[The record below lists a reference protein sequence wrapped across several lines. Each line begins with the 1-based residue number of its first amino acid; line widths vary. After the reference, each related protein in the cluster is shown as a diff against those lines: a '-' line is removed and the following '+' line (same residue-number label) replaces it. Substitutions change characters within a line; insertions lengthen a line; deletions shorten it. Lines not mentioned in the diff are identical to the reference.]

1 MISRRAFLAHAACL
15 GAAALAACAPAP
27 RTEGEL
33 SATLFCFDTVCQLRG
48 VMGQE
53 VLDGASALCERC
65 EQLFSRTVETSD
77 VARVNAAGGGPVEVA
92 PETADLIDRA
102 LAYCA
107 ASGGRFDIT
116 IGAVSALWDFH
127 EGIIPGPEAIA
138 AALPHIDYRT
148 VAVDGTTV
156 QLLDPASALDLGGIA
171 KGWIAD
177 ALIAYLSESGVE
189 SACVNLGG
197 NVAVL
202 GTKPDGS
209 PWRVGIQDP
218 DAARGEALIARV
230 DIDGGS
236 VVTSGLYERSFERDG
251 RRFWHILDPKTGYPV
266 ETDIVSATIYAP
278 TSLDADGYAKTPF
291 FMGPEEGIAYLD
303 ALGLDGLIAAIDG
316 SILATAG
323 SPFALIGE

>member
-1 MISRRAFLAHAACL
+1 MISRREFLSYAACL
-15 GAAALAACAPAP
+15 GATALSACTSAPP
-27 RTEGEL
+27 GGGEL
-33 SATLFCFDTVCQLRG
+33 SATFFCFDTVCQIKGAMDRDA
-48 VMGQE
+48 
-53 VLDGASALCERC
+53 LDGASALCERY
-65 EQLFSRTVETSD
+65 EQLFSRTIETSD
-77 VARVNAAGGGPVEVA
+77 IARVNAAGGRPVEVA

-116 IGAVSALWDFH
+116 IGTVSALWDFRD
-127 EGIIPGPEAIA
+127 GVVPDPDGIA

-148 VAVDGTTV
+148 VVVDGTTV

-177 ALIAYLSESGVE
+177 ALIAYFSESGIE

-202 GTKPDGS
+202 GAKSDGS

-218 DAARGEALIARV
+218 DGARGAALIARV
-230 DIDGGS
+230 DITGGS
-236 VVTSGLYERSFERDG
+236 VVTSGLYERSFEKDG

-266 ETDIVSATIYAP
+266 ETDTISATIYAP
-278 TSLDADGYAKTPF
+278 ASLDADGHTKTLF
-291 FMGPEEGIAYLD
+291 FMEPEEGVAYLD
-303 ALGLDGLIAAIDG
+303 GLGLDGLIKARDGAI
-316 SILATAG
+316 LTTAG
-323 SPFALIGE
+323 APFAIVGE

>member
-1 MISRRAFLAHAACL
+1 MISRRAFLSFAAGL
-15 GAAALAACAPAP
+15 GITALASCTPAAYKG
-27 RTEGEL
+27 GER
-33 SATLFCFDTVCQLRG
+33 STTLFCFDTVCQLRG

-53 VLDGASALCERC
+53 TLDGASALCETY
-65 EQLFSRTVETSD
+65 EQLFSRTIETSD
-77 VARVNAAGGGPVEVA
+77 VARVNAAGGEAVEVA
-92 PETADLIDRA
+92 IETADLIEKA
-102 LAYCA
+102 LAYCT
-107 ASGGRFDIT
+107 ASSGRFDIT
-116 IGAVSALWDFH
+116 IGAVSTLWDFRN
-127 EGIIPGPEAIA
+127 GIVPASSDIA
-138 AALPHIDYRT
+138 AALPHIDYRN
-148 VAVDGTTV
+148 VVVDGTTV

-218 DAARGEALIARV
+218 ESARGEALIARV
-230 DIDGGS
+230 DIEGGS
-236 VVTSGLYERSFERDG
+236 VVTSGLYERSFERGG

-266 ETDIVSATIYAP
+266 ETDVVSATILAP
-278 TSLDADGYAKTPF
+278 ASIDADGYTKTLF
-291 FMGPEEGIAYLD
+291 FMDPVEGIAYLEE
-303 ALGLDGLIAAIDG
+303 LGFDGLIKTFDG

-323 SPFALIGE
+323 SPFTIAGE